1 MPGAWWRSRRSA
13 EIITAPRHPYTQ
25 MLIASLPS
33 LERKGM
39 MQGIPGL
46 APLLRDLPSGC
57 AFHPRC
63 PLAVAR
69 CRVER
74 PELREVAASTQA
86 ACHLRLIA
94 SCVAIGMSR
103 LTRLPSA
110 SRMSPRRYGGGLM
123 DHASIIA
130 LEDFSLAIEP
140 TVPRSPPSSA
150 RAAAARRR
158 LRGCCLDWS
167 RRRRARCCTRGA
179 ICTPCR
185 GTERRAFRRDIQAI
199 FQDPYGV
206 YNPFYRVDHVLTTPV
221 AQVPS
226 GQDARPKARGLI
238 EDALRAVGLRPEEIL
253 GRYPHQLSG
262 GQRQR
267 VMVARA
273 LLLRPHLIVAD
284 EPVSMVD
291 ASLRAT
297 ILGSLRQLNQERGIS
312 IIYITHDL
320 ATAYQVADNIIVL
333 YRASVAEAGD
343 VELVV
348 KAPKHPYT
356 QLLIASVPQV
366 STERTL
372 AGRAGSGAP
381 GRRRRRLQVHL
392 ALSGRDAGLP
402 TIGAAAVQDR
412 APPGRRLPSIRRVRC
427 RPAGSDGQRV
437 RRRVIA
443 DHRVIAWWRSARPG
457 PAPIW

>member
-1 MPGAWWRSRRSA
+1 MACWIATAQLRSRISRWPSTA
-13 EIITAPRHPYTQ
+13 DRPSITAIVGESGSGKTTLARLLLGLVAPTSGQVLY
-25 MLIASLPS
+25 
-33 LERKGM
+33 
-39 MQGIPGL
+39 QG
-46 APLLRDLPSGC
+46 RDLHDLS
-57 AFHPRC
+57 
-63 PLAVAR
+63 
-69 CRVER
+69 
-74 PELREVAASTQA
+74 
-86 ACHLRLIA
+86 
-94 SCVAIGMSR
+94 
-103 LTRLPSA
+103 
-110 SRMSPRRYGGGLM
+110 
-123 DHASIIA
+123 
-130 LEDFSLAIEP
+130 
-140 TVPRSPPSSA
+140 
-150 RAAAARRR
+150 
-158 LRGCCLDWS
+158 
-167 RRRRARCCTRGA
+167 
-179 ICTPCR
+179 

-221 AQVPS
+221 AKFRL
-226 GQDARPKARGLI
+226 ARTKAAARGLI

-356 QLLIASVPQV
+356 QLLIASIPQV
-366 STERTL
+366 SLERNWL
-372 AGRAGSGAP
+372 SEPAAGHQEGAGGS
-381 GRRRRRLQVHL
+381 
-392 ALSGRDAGLP
+392 
-402 TIGAAAVQDR
+402 AAASSSR
-412 APPGRRLPSIRRVRC
+412 AARSP
-427 RPAGSDGQRV
+427 
-437 RRRVIA
+437 
-443 DHRVIAWWRSARPG
+443 WRSANNRSRRCSAPSCAASWPAISTRPVAASRKRW
-457 PAPIW
+457 PASSPASDVQWLAAIGTT

>member
-1 MPGAWWRSRRSA
+1 MAGD
-13 EIITAPRHPYTQ
+13 TV
-25 MLIASLPS
+25 
-33 LERKGM
+33 
-39 MQGIPGL
+39 
-46 APLLRDLPSGC
+46 PL
-57 AFHPRC
+57 
-63 PLAVAR
+63 V
-69 CRVER
+69 
-74 PELREVAASTQA
+74 ELRHATKTYG
-86 ACHLRLIA
+86 RIA
-94 SCVAIGMSR
+94 
-103 LTRLPSA
+103 
-110 SRMSPRRYGGGLM
+110 
-123 DHASIIA
+123 A
-130 LEDFSLAIEP
+130 LEDFSLAIESGRPAITAIVGESGSGKTTLARMLLGLVAP
-140 TVPRSPPSSA
+140 TSGQVLYQGRDLHALS
-150 RAAAARRR
+150 
-158 LRGCCLDWS
+158 
-167 RRRRARCCTRGA
+167 
-179 ICTPCR
+179 

-221 AQVPS
+221 ARFRL
-226 GQDARPKARGLI
+226 ATKAEARGVI

-366 STERTL
+366 STERTWL
-372 AGRAGSGAP
+372 DEPRG
-381 GRRRRRLQVHL
+381 
-392 ALSGRDAGLP
+392 
-402 TIGAAAVQDR
+402 
-412 APPGRRLPSIRRVRC
+412 
-427 RPAGSDGQRV
+427 GQRTEMAHGGCKFV
-437 RRRVIA
+437 ARCPVAMPVCRTVAPQPRRTEADRVVACHHFA
-443 DHRVIAWWRSARPG
+443 DASA
-457 PAPIW
+457 